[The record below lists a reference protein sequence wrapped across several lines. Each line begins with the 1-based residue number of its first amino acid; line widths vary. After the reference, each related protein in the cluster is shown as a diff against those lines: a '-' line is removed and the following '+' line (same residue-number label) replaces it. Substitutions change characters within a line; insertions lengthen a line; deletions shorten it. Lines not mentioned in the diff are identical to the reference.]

1 MLFAVSCHIFLH
13 QTTVRDIGHDMRPQ
27 KLACLIDCVCS
38 GPSPRSRPPR
48 RRMRC
53 AEETNKNSRNSH
65 KCARAFILVDAQA
78 CSACNDVRSMASNAL
93 CMWSGLLVCAT
104 NAARAFRGRVS
115 DSGSLGVASDRP
127 TIQLFPAHRTCAE
140 LRAESLSQAPFPG
153 LEVQYP
159 ELSLSLEG
167 FAAPFARLCPST

>member
-1 MLFAVSCHIFLH
+1 MGVFSTVEWQRVANEKKQESWGWETLFAVSCHIFLH
-13 QTTVRDIGHDMRPQ
+13 QTTVRDIGHNMRPQ
-27 KLACLIDCVCS
+27 KLARPIDCVCS

-65 KCARAFILVDAQA
+65 KCARAFLLVDAQA
-78 CSACNDVRSMASNAL
+78 CSACNDVRSMPSNAL

-115 DSGSLGVASDRP
+115 DSGSLAPPFLLMLV
-127 TIQLFPAHRTCAE
+127 F
-140 LRAESLSQAPFPG
+140 SLP
-153 LEVQYP
+153 
-159 ELSLSLEG
+159 
-167 FAAPFARLCPST
+167 